1 MITTTT
7 DPGTCDP
14 VNRSEIVLMP
24 MVHLNPTRGARLG
37 VALVLLGWLVSA
49 CGGGGPATPPGP
61 DVTRPAPPIGLTQY
75 GGTATT
81 VTVAW
86 ALAGDDSLTGRAAA
100 YEVRYAATPL
110 DDSTWAAATLV
121 SAAPV
126 AHPNPGRLMVTIDG
140 LSEGQPYQVGVVA
153 IDEAGNR
160 SRMSAALEV
169 RPTVMRSL
177 YVRADGTGDYPT
189 INAAVHAALPG
200 DVVLVGPGT
209 YDWFSQA
216 TGDTAT
222 SMVTVLRDQ
231 TDFTIR
237 GEDGA
242 AATKL
247 DARGQGRVLYVTGG
261 TFGSGAER
269 TWAGVTIEGF
279 TFTGGSALGVS
290 GQLGPPWAGAGI
302 AIHLSDTVVRNCV
315 FRDNAATEGGAVWM
329 GGQGGS
335 RLEDCLIENNRA
347 DTGGGVLL
355 VNSEPVMGLA
365 RCIIRDNHANIA
377 GGGLYAANVGVV
389 MEDLQV
395 YDNVSSDKG
404 GGMYLIALHPGSSL
418 TGCTIVANRGIVG
431 GGLRVATNMTVELR
445 RCLIANALGG
455 GAIAVIDNGNV
466 AAGCCL
472 VFGNVGGNAW
482 PAGYTDLGGNLA
494 LNPLLCADHISPTA
508 LSPCLPANRAGG
520 DACGLIG
527 ALEGGCSN

>member
-1 MITTTT
+1 
-7 DPGTCDP
+7 
-14 VNRSEIVLMP
+14 
-24 MVHLNPTRGARLG
+24 
-37 VALVLLGWLVSA
+37 
-49 CGGGGPATPPGP
+49 
-61 DVTRPAPPIGLTQY
+61 
-75 GGTATT
+75 
-81 VTVAW
+81 
-86 ALAGDDSLTGRAAA
+86 
-100 YEVRYAATPL
+100 
-110 DDSTWAAATLV
+110 
-121 SAAPV
+121 
-126 AHPNPGRLMVTIDG
+126 
-140 LSEGQPYQVGVVA
+140 
-153 IDEAGNR
+153 
-160 SRMSAALEV
+160 MSAALV
-169 RPTVMRSL
+169 ATPVVMRTR

-209 YDWFSQA
+209 YDWFTQD

-247 DARGQGRVLYVTGG
+247 DARSQGRVLYVTGG

-279 TFTGGSALGVS
+279 TFMGGSALGVS

-335 RLEDCLIENNRA
+335 RLEDCLVENNRA

-355 VNSEPVMGLA
+355 VNSEPVMGLV
-365 RCIIRDNHANIA
+365 RCIIRDNHANLA
-377 GGGLYAANVGVV
+377 GGGLFATNVGVV
-389 MEDLQV
+389 IEDLQV

-404 GGMYLIALHPGSSL
+404 GGIYLSALHPGSSL
-418 TGCTIVANRGIVG
+418 TGCTIVANRGITG
-431 GGLRVATNMTVELR
+431 GGLRVATSMTVELR

-455 GAIAVIDNGNV
+455 GAIAVIDGGNV

-472 VFGNVGGNAW
+472 VYGNVGGNAW

-494 LNPLLCADHISPTA
+494 MDPLLCTDHVSPTA

-527 ALEGGCSN
+527 ALAGGCSN